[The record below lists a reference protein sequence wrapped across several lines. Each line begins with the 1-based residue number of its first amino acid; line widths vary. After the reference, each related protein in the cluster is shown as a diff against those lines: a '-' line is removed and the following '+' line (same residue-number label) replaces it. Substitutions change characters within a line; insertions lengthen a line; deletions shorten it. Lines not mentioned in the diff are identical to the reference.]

1 MPRRQRVIYTVHATK
16 MLSERTI
23 APSWVEQTLL
33 DPDSVEPDPRH
44 ADSKRAFRR
53 IPERDGRVLRV
64 VYGATD
70 GTLRVVTLFLDR
82 GRRQ

>member
-1 MPRRQRVIYTVHATK
+1 MPRLQRVIYTVHAAK
-16 MLSERTI
+16 MLSERNRPELGG
-23 APSWVEQTLL
+23 ATLL
-33 DPDSVEPDPRH
+33 DHDSVEPDPRH
-44 ADSKRAFRR
+44 ADLKRAFHR